1 MDKNIIIF
9 VAISLFICNFVTIQ
23 ADKTNSYTTTSI
35 SKISSG
41 FGRIRA
47 EIINEETMAQSDVP
61 WSISISGGLFGFIDT
76 TTEGEVDI
84 PAELQ
89 TTIRS
94 DIFFGIGPVNIE
106 VTVGNEM
113 KRVTGF
119 CLPFFTIIFP
129 EFNVDLELVAEGL
142 TSPVGATHAGDGS
155 NRLFIFDQTGIIYV
169 VDEGILQN
177 EPYLD
182 ISDKLV
188 DLDVTY
194 DERGLLGLAFHPD
207 YESNGRFFVYYS
219 APKQAPEI
227 NHESIVAEYTVSTT
241 PNIADQQSERIILRI
256 DQPEANHNGG
266 QLAFGPDGYLYIGLG
281 DGGGAGDQHG
291 QIGNGQNITS
301 LLGSIIR
308 IDVNGAQPYDI
319 PTDNPFLGEEGA
331 DEIFAY
337 GFRNPWKFSFDQGTG
352 KLWAGDVGQDEWEEI
367 DIVEKGGNYGWRIL
381 EATHP
386 YDLDLADLLGINLED
401 LVDPIHEYD
410 HDIGRSIT
418 GGFVYRGI
426 ENSELVGKYVF
437 GDWSTSFL
445 IPDGKIYYLDE
456 VEPNVYQRFELRPS
470 GSFNRFVLGFGQDE
484 SNELY
489 VCVSTSLGPSGSS
502 GEVYRINLQ

>member
-1 MDKNIIIF
+1 MDKKIIVI
-9 VAISLFICNFVTIQ
+9 VAISLLICNFVNIQ
-23 ADKTNSYTTTSI
+23 ADTTNSYTTTSI
-35 SKISSG
+35 SNISSG
-41 FGRIRA
+41 FARIRT
-47 EIINEETMAQSDVP
+47 EIINEETMAQNDVP
-61 WSISISGGLFGFIDT
+61 WSISISGGLFGFINT
-76 TTEGEVDI
+76 TTEGEIDI
-84 PAELQ
+84 PADSK

-94 DIFFGIGPVNIE
+94 DIFFGIGTVIIE
-106 VTVGNEM
+106 VTVGNEI

-119 CLPFFTIIFP
+119 CLNFFTIIFP
-129 EFNVDLELVAEGL
+129 ESNVDLELVADGL

-155 NRLFIFDQTGIIYV
+155 DRLFITDQTGIIYV
-169 VDEGILQN
+169 IDQEILQN
-177 EPYLD
+177 EPYLN
-182 ISDKLV
+182 ITDKLV

-194 DERGLLGLAFHPD
+194 DERGLLGLAFHPN

-219 APKQAPEI
+219 APKQESEI
-227 NHESIVAEYTVSTT
+227 NHESIIAEYTVSTN
-241 PNIADQQSERIILRI
+241 PNIAEQESERIILRI

-291 QIGNGQNITS
+291 QTGNGQNITS

-308 IDVNGAQPYDI
+308 IDVDGSQPYDI
-319 PTDNPFLGEEGA
+319 PSDNPFLGGEGA
-331 DEIFAY
+331 DEIYAY
-337 GFRNPWKFSFDQGTG
+337 GFRNPWKFSFDQVTG
-352 KLWAGDVGQDEWEEI
+352 KLWVGDVGQDEWEEI
-367 DIVEKGGNYGWRIL
+367 DAVEKGGNYGWRIL

-401 LVDPIHEYD
+401 LEDPIHEYN
-410 HDIGRSIT
+410 HDLGRSIT
-418 GGFVYRGI
+418 GGFVYRGS
-426 ENSELVGKYVF
+426 ENEELVGKYVF

-456 VEPNVYQRFELRPS
+456 VEPDVYQRFELRPS

-484 SNELY
+484 SSELY

-502 GEVYRINLQ
+502 GEVYKIKL